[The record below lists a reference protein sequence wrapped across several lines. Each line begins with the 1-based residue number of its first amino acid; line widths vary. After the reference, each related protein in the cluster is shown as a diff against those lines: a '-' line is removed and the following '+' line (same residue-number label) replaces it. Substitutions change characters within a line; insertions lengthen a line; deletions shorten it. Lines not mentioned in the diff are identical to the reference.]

1 MNEERIAA
9 AMERVTSALRRK
21 PHAELHDD
29 TPATVRW
36 AGGLRTMARNE
47 AGTEVATDMPA
58 AIGGDDT
65 APTPG
70 WLLRTALASC
80 AVTRI
85 AMEAAARGI
94 VLHTL
99 EARAESRSDLRGL
112 VVVPEADGRPV
123 PAGPLAMDLHVR
135 IGAAGVD
142 VAALRALVEATP
154 GCSPVTCALERPLAV
169 GLHVEV
175 AG

>member
-1 MNEERIAA
+1 MAMERIA
-9 AMERVTSALRRK
+9 ESIQRVSATLTRK
-21 PHAELHDD
+21 PHAGLSDD

-36 AGGLRTMARNE
+36 AGGLRTVARSE
-47 AGTEVATDMPA
+47 AGTEVATDMPE
-58 AIGGDDT
+58 AIGGNDT

-94 VLHTL
+94 TLAML
-99 EARAESRSDLRGL
+99 EADATSRSDLRGL
-112 VVVPEADGRPV
+112 VGVTAPEGGVV
-123 PAGPLAMDLHVR
+123 PAGPLTMNLHVR
-135 IGAAGVD
+135 IGAPGVD
-142 VAALRALVEATP
+142 ADTLRALVAATP
-154 GCSPVTCALERPLAV
+154 GCSPVTCAIEQPLAV

-175 AG
+175 RG

>member
-1 MNEERIAA
+1 MTLEHIAA
-9 AMERVTSALRRK
+9 SMERVAGALTRK
-21 PHAELHDD
+21 PHAGLKDD
-29 TPATVRW
+29 APATVRW
-36 AGGLRTMARNE
+36 AGGLRTVARSE
-47 AGTEVATDMPA
+47 SGTEVATDMPE
-58 AIGGDDT
+58 AIGGNDT

-94 VLHTL
+94 TLATL
-99 EARAESRSDLRGL
+99 EAHATSRSDLRGL
-112 VVVPEADGRPV
+112 VGVAALDGSAV

-142 VAALRALVEATP
+142 ADTLRALVAATP
-154 GCSPVTCALERPLAV
+154 GCSPVTCAVEQPLAV
-169 GLHVEV
+169 GLHIEV
-175 AG
+175 TG